1 MSSRRINIWMNIDWS
16 IIGLYLILVFL
27 GWVNIYSVEYN
38 EETSGIFDLSHR
50 YGKQLLWIMFALVLA
65 FIFVIIDTKF
75 YMYFAYPLYIFMMVL
90 LIAVLFLGK
99 EIHGAKSWFAIG
111 GFQFQPSEFAKFIT
125 GLALAR
131 FLSTTNLNLQNF
143 RQILKSFSILALPV
157 ILIILQPD
165 TGSSLVY
172 ASLVIVLFRE
182 GLPGLYVII
191 GLSMAVLFI
200 LTLIFNKLYVVLG
213 LIFLA
218 FVFYFLLHPKK
229 KSFFIGLA
237 IFVVTGAVIKIL
249 NELFTWDFSN
259 SLFILF
265 TLGISG
271 IVYSVLSYIHKL
283 KHVLAIYLFVAGAI
297 TFTYSVDYVF
307 NNVLE
312 EHQQKRINVVLGVES
327 DPLGSGYNV
336 NQSKIAIGSGG
347 FWGKGFLRGTQTK
360 FNFVPEQ
367 STDFIFCTVGE
378 EWGFVG
384 GLVLISLFILLLLRI
399 LYVAERQRT
408 KFNRIYGYSVFSILF
423 FHFVINI
430 GMTIGLVPVIGI
442 PLPFISYGGS
452 SLWAFTILIFIFL
465 KLDASRTE
473 SL

>member
-1 MSSRRINIWMNIDWS
+1 MSSRRINIWVNIDWS
-16 IIGLYLILVFL
+16 IIGIYLVLVFL

-38 EETSGIFDLSHR
+38 EETSGIFDLSQR
-50 YGKQLLWIMFALVLA
+50 YGKQLIWIILALILA
-65 FIFVIIDTKF
+65 FIFVIIDTNF
-75 YMYFAYPLYIFMMVL
+75 YVYFAYPLYIFMMIL

-131 FLSTTNLNLQNF
+131 FLSSTNLNFQNF
-143 RQILKSFSILALPV
+143 RQIVKSFGILALPA
-157 ILIILQPD
+157 IFIILQPD

-182 GLPGLYVII
+182 GLPGIYVII
-191 GLSMAVLFI
+191 GLTMAVLFI
-200 LTLIFNKLYVVLG
+200 LTLIFNKLYVILG

-218 FVFYFLLHPKK
+218 FSFYFLLQPKK
-229 KSFFIGLA
+229 RSFFIGLA
-237 IFVVTGAVIKIL
+237 IFVVSVGVFKIL
-249 NELFTWDFSN
+249 NELFSLDLSN
-259 SLFILF
+259 SLIIII
-265 TLGISG
+265 TLGVSG
-271 IVYSVLSYIHKL
+271 IAYSVFSYIHKL
-283 KHVLAIYLFVAGAI
+283 KYVLAIYLFVAGAI
-297 TFTYSVDYVF
+297 TFIYSVDYVF
-307 NNVLE
+307 NNLLE

-384 GLVLISLFILLLLRI
+384 GLVLISLFMLLLLRI
-399 LYVAERQRT
+399 LYIAERQRT

-423 FHFVINI
+423 FHFVINV

-465 KLDASRTE
+465 KMDASRTE

>member
-1 MSSRRINIWMNIDWS
+1 MNIDWS
-16 IIGLYLILVFL
+16 IIGLYLALVFL

-38 EETSGIFDLSHR
+38 EETSGVFDLSHR
-50 YGKQLLWIMFALVLA
+50 YGKQLIWIILALVLA
-65 FIFVIIDTKF
+65 FIFIIIDSNF
-75 YMYFAYPLYIFMMVL
+75 FVYFAYPLYLFIMVL

-111 GFQFQPSEFAKFIT
+111 GFQFQPSEFAKLIT

-131 FLSTTNLNLQNF
+131 FLSSTSINLKNF
-143 RQILKSFSILALPV
+143 RHIFKSFSILILPA
-157 ILIILQPD
+157 ILISLQPD

-182 GLPGLYVII
+182 GLPGIYVII

-200 LTLIFNKLYVVLG
+200 LTLIFNKLYIVIG
-213 LIFLA
+213 LISLA
-218 FVFYFLLHPKK
+218 FLFYFLLQARKK
-229 KSFFIGLA
+229 TVFIGLA
-237 IFVVTGAVIKIL
+237 IFVVSGVVFKIF
-249 NELFTWDFSN
+249 NELFSLDLSN
-259 SLFILF
+259 SLIILI
-265 TLGISG
+265 TLLVTGIA
-271 IVYSVLSYIHKL
+271 YSILSYVHKL
-283 KHVLAIYLFVAGAI
+283 KYVLAIYLFVAGAI

-307 NNVLE
+307 HNILE

-384 GLVLISLFILLLLRI
+384 GVVLISLFMLLLFRI
-399 LYVAERQRT
+399 LYIAERQRT

-465 KLDASRTE
+465 KMDASRTE